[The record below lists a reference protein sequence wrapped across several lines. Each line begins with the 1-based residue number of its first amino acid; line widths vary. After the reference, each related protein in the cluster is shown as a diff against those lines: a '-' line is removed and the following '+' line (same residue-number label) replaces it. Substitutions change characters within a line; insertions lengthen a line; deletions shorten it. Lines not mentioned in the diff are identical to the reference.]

1 MGHHQLDELDEKIL
15 KMIISNARIPF
26 LEVARACNVSG
37 AAIHQ
42 RIQKLVN
49 LGIIRGS
56 EYLIDHTKVG
66 YETSAY
72 MGLYL
77 KDPEHF
83 PRVVDA
89 LREIPEVVECHYT
102 TGQYDLFIK
111 LYARNNQHLLEI
123 IHKKLQPLGLSRS
136 ETLISF
142 KEAFR
147 RPVPVEFDFSEDEE

>member
-1 MGHHQLDELDEKIL
+1 MGHHNLDELDEKIL
-15 KMIISNARIPF
+15 KMIINNARIPF

-49 LGIIRGS
+49 LGIIKGS
-56 EYLIDHTKVG
+56 EFLVDHNRIG

-77 KDPEHF
+77 KDPEDF
-83 PRVVDA
+83 GRVVSKLND
-89 LREIPEVVECHYT
+89 IPEVVECHYT
-102 TGQYDLFIK
+102 TGQYDLFIR
-111 LYARNNQHLLEI
+111 LFARNNQHLLEI
-123 IHKKLQPLGLSRS
+123 IHNKLQPLGLART

-147 RPVPVEFDFSEDEE
+147 RQIPMDFEFKEENE